1 MPTQLHA
8 QARMMQ
14 FLAIVT
20 SLVSFFRCLGGIL
33 ALTIMS
39 SVVNNKISDAFT
51 SSSLA
56 NSTSNSSSSSL
67 NSLGSI
73 QSLPPDTL
81 IRVQDAFSDAI
92 RWAYIALLPFVC
104 IAAISAFFLREVK
117 IERSVEDEQRREAER
132 NGDGEM
138 GTSAVGPST
147 AGQSGVGGGS
157 AVVGRKPRIKI
168 YGPFGAIIWCCQA
181 IGDKMGWRK

>member
-1 MPTQLHA
+1 MPTQLHS

-20 SLVSFFRCLGGIL
+20 SLVSFFRSLGGIL

-39 SVVNNKISDAFT
+39 SVVNNKISDAFA
-51 SSSLA
+51 SSSLS
-56 NSTSNSSSSSL
+56 NNTSSSSSSL

-81 IRVQDAFSDAI
+81 SRVQDAFSDAI

-117 IERSVEDEQRREAER
+117 IERSVEDERRREAER

-138 GTSAVGPST
+138 GTSATESST
-147 AGQSGVGGGS
+147 PVQSGVDGGS
-157 AVVGRKPRIKI
+157 AVVGRKPRTKI
-168 YGPFGAIIWCCQA
+168 YGPIGVIIWCCQA